1 MAGRRRGRISS
12 TMQRPGT
19 EEGDGGDGPGEK
31 DSVLKF
37 MPGVVCGGSLTVGVV
52 KKRSKLATEDHLAR
66 WVGVVILNMF
76 CARTNARAHTH
87 TRTHTCIYVCIL
99 NVYVMLFLSVY
110 RLKES
115 KEFKAWERG
124 GDLLMRKERDGMFE
138 PVMGWVEGISSW
150 RSILLAAILVLF
162 IGGVLVRMPSVL
174 KTVPKDVM
182 QYGEMLEGLD
192 VTDRV
197 ELKESI
203 QQRAAAIRASIADND
218 SQTDLSENEM
228 MSVCSSNEDVEALKQ
243 EMKMKHEQEMQKLRN
258 AMGELKAKV
267 STHVDA
273 LETEMREEKKRYI
286 EADRRAALAAS
297 AAENYQKQMQDYRD
311 QLGVA
316 KKEITSLEDNV
327 RLSLEHSSMLK
338 SADLMLLCLECILV
352 IAAGA
357 AYLKGKK
364 LQNAYAK
371 ARKSYLIAY
380 RRQQGVLAA
389 AEDVYAEALRYK
401 SEAVD
406 GSKVHPGILPE
417 SWTSPLRV
425 IEDVMAAEIGVQC
438 NGDPEVLA
446 EHLESYVAKN
456 KIQYA
461 ELAAALEKAN
471 QLESQMAVLLSDK
484 ATWDDVIKKAV
495 TSKDL
500 AEQKLILKQQEV
512 ESTESKLKKAFER
525 VRSESA
531 RADELS
537 WMLQSMKKEKDDLLA
552 QKNSVLTEL
561 DRAKGELGKVT
572 MYATSLEEL
581 RRGEEN
587 LNIDNRDAGAYLAKA
602 EEEFC
607 SSNLFSHAIRD
618 ELNSNGSG
626 RSSFEISFNER
637 LSKIRKMLHQAQQD
651 QLEPLGD
658 LFDSEGSLDTESAV
672 KGVPNIAPLHF
683 SSSDEEDSRTSE
695 QALKVSKDLS
705 EGVENLLGLLRG
717 IGTDESLRITA
728 ELEEKKTNAEK
739 EAQYLQRLSSQLGL
753 ERSRYKELKLNH
765 GKMDY
770 KSDQEFGK
778 AKMEASHRVYVA
790 LENERDA
797 CERLGESSSQLA
809 HALEKAEEYL
819 TTQI

>member
-1 MAGRRRGRISS
+1 M
-12 TMQRPGT
+12 
-19 EEGDGGDGPGEK
+19 
-31 DSVLKF
+31 
-37 MPGVVCGGSLTVGVV
+37 
-52 KKRSKLATEDHLAR
+52 
-66 WVGVVILNMF
+66 
-76 CARTNARAHTH
+76 
-87 TRTHTCIYVCIL
+87 
-99 NVYVMLFLSVY
+99 
-110 RLKES
+110 
-115 KEFKAWERG
+115 
-124 GDLLMRKERDGMFE
+124 
-138 PVMGWVEGISSW
+138 
-150 RSILLAAILVLF
+150 
-162 IGGVLVRMPSVL
+162 
-174 KTVPKDVM
+174 
-182 QYGEMLEGLD
+182 
-192 VTDRV
+192 
-197 ELKESI
+197 
-203 QQRAAAIRASIADND
+203 
-218 SQTDLSENEM
+218 
-228 MSVCSSNEDVEALKQ
+228 
-243 EMKMKHEQEMQKLRN
+243 
-258 AMGELKAKV
+258 
-267 STHVDA
+267 
-273 LETEMREEKKRYI
+273 
-286 EADRRAALAAS
+286 
-297 AAENYQKQMQDYRD
+297 
-311 QLGVA
+311 
-316 KKEITSLEDNV
+316 
-327 RLSLEHSSMLK
+327 
-338 SADLMLLCLECILV
+338 
-352 IAAGA
+352 
-357 AYLKGKK
+357 
-364 LQNAYAK
+364 
-371 ARKSYLIAY
+371 
-380 RRQQGVLAA
+380 
-389 AEDVYAEALRYK
+389 
-401 SEAVD
+401 
-406 GSKVHPGILPE
+406 
-417 SWTSPLRV
+417 
-425 IEDVMAAEIGVQC
+425 
-438 NGDPEVLA
+438 
-446 EHLESYVAKN
+446 
-456 KIQYA
+456 
-461 ELAAALEKAN
+461 
-471 QLESQMAVLLSDK
+471 
-484 ATWDDVIKKAV
+484 
-495 TSKDL
+495 
-500 AEQKLILKQQEV
+500 
-512 ESTESKLKKAFER
+512 
-525 VRSESA
+525 
-531 RADELS
+531 
-537 WMLQSMKKEKDDLLA
+537 
-552 QKNSVLTEL
+552 
-561 DRAKGELGKVT
+561 T